1 MVKHKRLI
9 KQVLWSGGMD
19 STYLVQKLLKEG
31 NRVEAF
37 YIDIKNNVE
46 KGQRERAAIEK
57 MLPFFNGKDF
67 SFKRLV
73 SIEMFDS
80 SVRLRR
86 AQLPFFIFGAMHLHG
101 PVSLGVVK
109 DEELTKEIPDVQA
122 IVHTFNRFRDNP
134 LIIEFPLLELSKAE
148 IYRQIDPFLKQ
159 RITFCQNH
167 GPDRSGEC

>member
-1 MVKHKRLI
+1 
-9 KQVLWSGGMD
+9 MD

-86 AQLPFFIFGAMHLHG
+86 DSCPSLSLARCIFMDLCLLAW
-101 PVSLGVVK
+101 SR
-109 DEELTKEIPDVQA
+109 TK
-122 IVHTFNRFRDNP
+122 
-134 LIIEFPLLELSKAE
+134 S
-148 IYRQIDPFLKQ
+148 
-159 RITFCQNH
+159 
-167 GPDRSGEC
+167 